1 MSSLQQLIAPS
12 HRFDLQLSP
21 ANSYDEIEL
30 FVEEL
35 SDSLHFASDCASSI
49 GSASTT
55 GGCAGGC
62 VSSASTVGTLSC
74 IISTGS

>member
-1 MSSLQQLIAPS
+1 MSSLQLLIAPS
-12 HRFDLQLSP
+12 HRFDLQLSL
-21 ANSYDEIEL
+21 ANSHEEIEL

-35 SDSLHFASDCASSI
+35 SDSLNFASDCASSA

-62 VSSASTVGTLSC
+62 VSSASTLGTIGS
-74 IISTGS
+74 IVSTGS